1 MAAQRSE
8 ADAQNGSAKP
18 PLKERLAIRYP
29 AVGRTLRAL
38 ERYQQQRG
46 DFFAAGITFYTVL
59 AVIPMLMVGFSIAGF
74 VLSAQP
80 EMLEDLQ
87 SKITDAAPG
96 EAGDTLV
103 DVVDTAIKSRAAVG
117 VIGLIT
123 ATWTGLGWMSNLRA
137 ALTAQWDR
145 TGERPNFL
153 IGKLRDLRAMVLL
166 GLAGVATMAISVIGS
181 GSTGRRVADWLG
193 WSSVPGIGVLITL
206 VTIVF
211 GVLGTWILFAVVIA
225 KLPREPV
232 GLHSALRAALVAAIV
247 FEAFKRLGVVYIEN
261 VMSSPAGA
269 AFGPVI
275 GLMVFANITA
285 RILLMATAFA
295 ATSEESLAMAPVP
308 VPDPAIIRPRM
319 RSGPTARTRAAAA
332 GTLMLIAGTAGW
344 AVRARAPRLSARRAD
359 RAGREPD

>member
-1 MAAQRSE
+1 MAARSA
-8 ADAQNGSAKP
+8 ADDQDGPERP
-18 PLKERLAIRYP
+18 PLKERLGTRYP

-38 ERYQQQRG
+38 ERYQRQRG

-59 AVIPMLMVGFSIAGF
+59 ALIPILMVAFSVAGF

-80 EMLEDLQ
+80 ELLDDLQ
-87 SKITDAAPG
+87 RKITDAAPG
-96 EAGDTLV
+96 QAGDTLV
-103 DVVDTAIKSRAAVG
+103 DVVDTAIRSRAAVG

-123 ATWTGLGWMSNLRA
+123 AAWTGLGWMSNLRA

-145 TGERPNFL
+145 TGEQPNFV
-153 IGKLRDLRAMVLL
+153 IGKLRDLRAMILL
-166 GLAGVATMAISVIGS
+166 GLAGAATLAVSVIGS
-181 GSTGRRVADWLG
+181 GAVGRAVADWLG
-193 WSSVPGIGVLITL
+193 WSSVPGIGVVITL
-206 VTIVF
+206 VTIVC

-232 GLHSALRAALVAAIV
+232 GLRSALRAALVAAIV

-275 GLMVFANITA
+275 GLMVFANVTA
-285 RILLMATAFA
+285 RIVLMATAFA
-295 ATSEESLAMAPVP
+295 ATSEESLALAPVP

-319 RSGPTARTRAAAA
+319 QTGPTGRVQAATA
-332 GTLMLIAGTAGW
+332 GALVLVAGVAGW
-344 AVRARAPRLSARRAD
+344 AVRGRLPRLSGRASARAARAPD
-359 RAGREPD
+359 